1 MKKKTNHLQNQR
13 KKLLDDDDEEEES
26 EGDDDSEGDSGPDPE
41 VAKVRFT
48 ELEAA
53 WAKTKAVV
61 EKHGRNSPEAEE
73 AFRSFSYCVH
83 DV

>member
-1 MKKKTNHLQNQR
+1 MLKSLRKKTNHLQSQR

-41 VAKVRFT
+41 VAKVRFA

-53 WAKTKAVV
+53 WLKLKLSSKTW
-61 EKHGRNSPEAEE
+61 P
-73 AFRSFSYCVH
+73 
-83 DV
+83 